1 MRKIYLSIIGTVL
14 LACSTITA
22 WAIVPPPPVNQNLGI
37 PDTQFQILFDTV
49 GTNTCKR
56 CHRPDDLLHGLPQP
70 NFLGAEDPIL
80 MSRYLPTRHHMH
92 VGPSALR
99 GGLIA
104 GGPEQPPEMDV
115 DGDGNEDTVYS
126 CLSCHQIMPIGPNGG
141 VTENHRNCSN
151 CHILTMDD
159 PANPGGPQ
167 IPRPSNK
174 PRTVHHDTPKAFRG
188 ECGNC
193 HGWLIRSLDVGR
205 PAPTWLPSIITPWP
219 SGKDA
224 QDDTVDPV
232 TGDYNNQS
240 SALTFPGN
248 CDYCH
253 NSVDASSAGTLDDTS
268 EFSQGFGPGGTLGAI
283 RIYQNKQNHHAT
295 GVPWITEAES
305 TGAGAG
311 KLPAGATNA
320 CEWCHFDVLGFPAGY
335 VVRTDPDGNPIE
347 SVETWAIRGCQRC
360 HDIPSLHAIEADVD
374 GDGVV
379 PGAESAY
386 NGHIGNQD
394 NCWGCHGFN
403 PDGAPDVEAQS
414 MLPYPVQAVV
424 AQLDAVNAIIWP
436 QGTGFD
442 NLTLAGQGFENQGEE
457 WDYDNGYWIPRYYM
471 PSVQLTHQSGDVT
484 ILEPTSS
491 DKSRIVVAVP
501 ADLAAGGYDVQVKK
515 GDSLSNPLRVNIIPS
530 INSGPAI
537 CLARFGIVLIRG
549 NGFNEYFS
557 AAPSSVTGVTDANGQ
572 DASTIYFWKD
582 NMVAARFSGG
592 CPEEIEINN
601 VFGSTTVTPLVW

>member
-1 MRKIYLSIIGTVL
+1 
-14 LACSTITA
+14 
-22 WAIVPPPPVNQNLGI
+22 
-37 PDTQFQILFDTV
+37 
-49 GTNTCKR
+49 
-56 CHRPDDLLHGLPQP
+56 
-70 NFLGAEDPIL
+70 
-80 MSRYLPTRHHMH
+80 
-92 VGPSALR
+92 
-99 GGLIA
+99 
-104 GGPEQPPEMDV
+104 
-115 DGDGNEDTVYS
+115 
-126 CLSCHQIMPIGPNGG
+126 
-141 VTENHRNCSN
+141 
-151 CHILTMDD
+151 
-159 PANPGGPQ
+159 
-167 IPRPSNK
+167 
-174 PRTVHHDTPKAFRG
+174 
-188 ECGNC
+188 
-193 HGWLIRSLDVGR
+193 
-205 PAPTWLPSIITPWP
+205 
-219 SGKDA
+219 
-224 QDDTVDPV
+224 
-232 TGDYNNQS
+232 
-240 SALTFPGN
+240 
-248 CDYCH
+248 
-253 NSVDASSAGTLDDTS
+253 
-268 EFSQGFGPGGTLGAI
+268 
-283 RIYQNKQNHHAT
+283 
-295 GVPWITEAES
+295 
-305 TGAGAG
+305 
-311 KLPAGATNA
+311 
-320 CEWCHFDVLGFPAGY
+320 
-335 VVRTDPDGNPIE
+335 
-347 SVETWAIRGCQRC
+347 
-360 HDIPSLHAIEADVD
+360 
-374 GDGVV
+374 
-379 PGAESAY
+379 
-386 NGHIGNQD
+386 
-394 NCWGCHGFN
+394 
-403 PDGAPDVEAQS
+403 